1 VGAELE
7 RLRWGAA
14 TARRAGSVDLSVGA
28 YVNVAVDL
36 DRDRARELV
45 RGSVAT
51 FARFSPTLRQNRVGG
66 YDQDGDREGRQ
77 RL

>member
-1 VGAELE
+1 MGAELE

-51 FARFSPTLRQNRVGG
+51 FARFSADAASEPGWRI
-66 YDQDGDREGRQ
+66 
-77 RL
+77 